1 MSFVEDR
8 VRLLDSQI
16 DRICLTPQAVHD
28 QDQDPEAFA
37 DGNLEAGEGT
47 GEGGNAAPFNAAV
60 LSSPRVAES
69 LRIVKTLSTTAT
81 SHPLLGAD
89 RIRSL
94 ILRSGLVH
102 TDAGLDEFQAKSPQE
117 TEIDWLLIS
126 KATLQVYGLMFNTLL
141 DQIIPLSNDIWYW
154 DEVLSSYTY
163 SSLYTIQTSPVRLW
177 DWTKDVASESKI
189 RLRRMQRSPMA
200 IFEAGGPQTSTS
212 ARWARF
218 YGVVRE
224 SIAERSLSN
233 VQRSILSPISLCR
246 AQAKQKQ
253 GQLKRL
259 RDMMACGLG
268 VLIDE
273 ALSFGA
279 EHEAKG
285 AIGSTENTN
294 REWRGFVERS
304 VVLMDLIVK
313 EVLVADAGTTELENR
328 VFRGIEMDPEL
339 SVHAEDVAGIHK
351 PSVLARRL
359 MAILDTSLPD
369 HVAATGQIVQE
380 NGRPSKAVRYW
391 LPATVLLLS
400 SSTVLR
406 ILVRRQQDILQ
417 WVADLGTTTTDFWF
431 NWVVEPVRKI
441 IGTIRHDNSSEIA
454 IMSRDSLRADRESL
468 ERMVVEFALERPEL
482 AVGKGSSALTDG
494 QVAEIRAKVRE
505 GDVTTVLRAYE
516 KELKKPLVGAVRGD
530 LVRSLLIQVQKTKV
544 DLETAISGIDA
555 LLKSQELV
563 FGFVGLT
570 PGVLVSVAVFQ
581 YLRTLMGGRRGLRRG
596 ERAVKAIRVLRNMD
610 RILADAV
617 ANPSNDNLL
626 SYKEYGLLVCEVHM
640 LRKLVRGMMPADIE
654 KEFLQDLDDVANVKG
669 ITAQIR
675 ALDRIRWAYSR
686 WLR

>member
-8 VRLLDSQI
+8 VRRLDSQI
-16 DRICLTPQAVHD
+16 DRICLAPQAVHERD
-28 QDQDPEAFA
+28 QDLETFA
-37 DGNLEAGEGT
+37 DGDQEAGEG
-47 GEGGNAAPFNAAV
+47 EGSHATPFNAAV

-69 LRIVKTLSTTAT
+69 LRIVKALSSTAT
-81 SHPLLGAD
+81 SHSLLDAD

-94 ILRSGLVH
+94 ILQSGLVH
-102 TDAGLDEFQAKSPQE
+102 ADAGLDEFQAKSPQE

-163 SSLYTIQTSPVRLW
+163 SSLYTVQTSPVRLW

-224 SIAERSLSN
+224 SITERSLSN

-253 GQLKRL
+253 SQLKRL

-279 EHEAKG
+279 EDEAKG
-285 AIGSTENTN
+285 AINSTENTN

-304 VVLMDLIVK
+304 VVLMNLVVK
-313 EVLVADAGTTELENR
+313 EVLVAEAGTTELENR

-339 SVHAEDVAGIHK
+339 SIHAQDVAGIHK

-369 HVAATGQIVQE
+369 HVAATSQIVQQ
-380 NGRPSKAVRYW
+380 NGRPSRAVRYW
-391 LPATVLLLS
+391 LPATMLLLS
-400 SSTVLR
+400 SSTILR
-406 ILVRRQQDILQ
+406 ILVRRQHDILQ
-417 WVADLGTTTTDFWF
+417 WAADLGTTTTDFWF

-482 AVGKGSSALTDG
+482 AVGEGSSALTDG

-516 KELKKPLVGAVRGD
+516 KELKKPLIGAVRGD

-581 YLRTLMGGRRGLRRG
+581 YLRTLMGGRRGLRRS
-596 ERAVKAIRVLRNMD
+596 ERAVKAMRVLRKMD
-610 RILADAV
+610 RILAEA
-617 ANPSNDNLL
+617 ALNPSNDNLL
-626 SYKEYGLLVCEVHM
+626 SYKEYGLMVCEVHM

-654 KEFLQDLDDVANVKG
+654 KEFLEDLDDVANVKG
-669 ITAQIR
+669 VTAQIR
-675 ALDRIRWAYSR
+675 ALDRIRWAYSK

>member
-1 MSFVEDR
+1 M
-8 VRLLDSQI
+8 RLLDSQI
-16 DRICLTPQAVHD
+16 DRICLTPLAVHD
-28 QDQDPEAFA
+28 QVQDPEAFA
-37 DGNLEAGEGT
+37 ADGDGEVGEGEEE
-47 GEGGNAAPFNAAV
+47 GEGGGGYTAPFNAAV

-69 LRIVKTLSTTAT
+69 LRIVKTLSSTAT
-81 SHPLLGAD
+81 SHPLLSAD

-94 ILRSGLVH
+94 ILQSGLVH
-102 TDAGLDEFQAKSPQE
+102 ADAGLDEFQARSPQE
-117 TEIDWLLIS
+117 AEIDWLLIS

-163 SSLYTIQTSPVRLW
+163 SSLYTVQTSPLRLW
-177 DWTKDVASESKI
+177 DWTKEVASESKL
-189 RLRRMQRSPMA
+189 RLRRMQDSPMA
-200 IFEAGGPQTSTS
+200 IFGAGESQASLS

-253 GQLKRL
+253 AQLRRL
-259 RDMMACGLG
+259 RDMTASGLG

-279 EHEAKG
+279 EDEAKG
-285 AIGSTENTN
+285 AVGSAESTS
-294 REWRGFVERS
+294 REWQGFVERS

-313 EVLVADAGTTELENR
+313 EVLAVDAGVTEFENR
-328 VFRGIEMDPEL
+328 VFRGVEDDPEL
-339 SVHAEDVAGIHK
+339 SVHVEDVAGIHK

-359 MAILDTSLPD
+359 MAILDASLPD
-369 HVAATGQIVQE
+369 HVAATRQIVRE
-380 NGRPSKAVRYW
+380 NGRPSRAVRYW

-400 SSTVLR
+400 SSTILR

-417 WVADLGTTTTDFWF
+417 WMADLGTTTRDFWF

-482 AVGKGSSALTDG
+482 AAGEGSSALTDG

-581 YLRTLMGGRRGLRRG
+581 YVRTLMGGRRGLRRS
-596 ERAVKAIRVLRNMD
+596 ERATRAVRVLRNMD
-610 RILADAV
+610 RIFADAV
-617 ANPSNDNLL
+617 AGPSSSQDNLL
-626 SYKEYGLLVCEVHM
+626 PYKDYGLLVCEVHV

-654 KEFLQDLDDVANVKG
+654 KEFLEDLEDVVNIKG
-669 ITAQIR
+669 ITAQAR
-675 ALDRIRWAYSR
+675 ALDRIRWAYSK
-686 WLR
+686 WLC